1 MSTSPRDRLLQF
13 NRHYAAGEFDSAL
26 ELIDALLAE
35 HPDAGPMHWQRARTL
50 EKLRRWDE
58 TRQAVDKV
66 IELRHEFAPAWVM
79 RAEVRV
85 AAEDTNDPEDDLR
98 KAIALD
104 PRLGRPRYLLALL
117 LHGRGARYDEAKTL
131 MDEAISLD
139 PQLHEALAARA
150 GWSRIE
156 AYTDQPQGDA
166 EGPEVI
172 VAASGIKLKR
182 CHLESAVAD
191 FERAIAIE
199 PLADYRFARADLLQ
213 QLRRWDQAIPELER
227 LLDEIP
233 AGHDLHG
240 LAEET
245 WREAVSRRE
254 DAVVS

>member
-1 MSTSPRDRLLQF
+1 MATSPRDRLLQF
-13 NRHYAAGEFDSAL
+13 SRHYAAGEFDSAL

-58 TRQAVDKV
+58 TRAAVDKV

-79 RAEVRV
+79 RAEL
-85 AAEDTNDPEDDLR
+85 AAAADDPDDPELDLR
-98 KAIALD
+98 KAIVLD

-117 LHGRGARYDEAKTL
+117 LHGRGDRYDEARAL
-131 MDEAISLD
+131 MDEAIALD

-166 EGPEVI
+166 AGPDVI
-172 VAASGIKLKR
+172 LAASGIKLKR
-182 CHLESAVAD
+182 VHLEDALAD
-191 FERAIAIE
+191 FERAIAVE
-199 PLADYRFARADLLQ
+199 PHPDYRFARSDLLQ
-213 QLRRWDQAIPELER
+213 QLHRVDEAIAELER

-233 AGHDLHG
+233 AGHDLYG
-240 LAEET
+240 LAEEA
-245 WREAVSRRE
+245 WRVAVSRRLT
-254 DAVVS
+254 AGVS

>member
-1 MSTSPRDRLLQF
+1 MPTSPRDRLLQF
-13 NRHYAAGEFDSAL
+13 SRHYAAGEFDSAL

-58 TRQAVDKV
+58 TRAAVDKV

-79 RAEVRV
+79 RAELR
-85 AAEDTNDPEDDLR
+85 AAVDENDPEEDLR
-98 KAIALD
+98 KAIEID

-117 LHGRGARYDEAKTL
+117 LHGRGARYDEAKAL

-166 EGPEVI
+166 EGPDVI
-172 VAASGIKLKR
+172 VATSGIKLKR
-182 CHLESAVAD
+182 AHLEKALAD

-199 PLADYRFARADLLQ
+199 PLPDYRFARADLLR
-213 QLRRWDQAIPELER
+213 QLRRYDEAIAELER
-227 LLDEIP
+227 LIDEVP

-240 LAEET
+240 LAEEA
-245 WREAVSRRE
+245 WREAVSRRSS
-254 DAVVS
+254 AVAI